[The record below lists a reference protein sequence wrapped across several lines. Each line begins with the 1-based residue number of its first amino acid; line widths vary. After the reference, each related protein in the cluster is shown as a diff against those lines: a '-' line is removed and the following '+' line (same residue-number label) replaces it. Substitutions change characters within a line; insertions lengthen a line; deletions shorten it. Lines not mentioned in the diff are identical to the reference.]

1 MIIKKS
7 LRVFIKSR
15 NKQIICRVKWMQ
27 GEIDFYIGYYGG
39 ETKWDKANQLPLRNT
54 THTIG
59 KHKTIA
65 SEINR
70 AIGGYKN
77 AIEDVFK
84 YYEGVQ
90 HIPTKEEVKL
100 MVNERLGKVK
110 VSVENKSFF
119 TVWDEYIEAQ
129 KKQKNWVP
137 NVTKKFI
144 SLKNIL
150 RSFSPDLSF
159 QNLTENKLLA
169 LRDWFVEY
177 RTEDK
182 NGKLQHKYRNT
193 TINKYF
199 DFLEWFLRWANE
211 NGLLIHQE
219 TLKFNTCLKEIPTS
233 VSFLTWKELMQFY
246 DFQYP
251 RNKKNLELARDLF
264 CFMAFT
270 SLRYSD
276 LTSLRW
282 SDIEGKNMNIVTEK
296 TDDRLQIALN
306 DCALSILRKYKKTE
320 QEGERVFPPLSNQKL
335 NDYLKEAA
343 LLARLKKKWVD
354 EYYTGN
360 ERRRDEYKFYQIIS
374 CHDAR
379 RTFICCSLVLGIP
392 PEVVM
397 KWTGHRDYAS
407 MKPYIEISEEAKAD
421 YMKRWNKPKENV
433 KSRLISTLEELLSDN
448 EAIEKVECLM
458 NSLLNNSCSC
468 SH

>member
-1 MIIKKS
+1 MNIRKN

-15 NKQIICRVKWMQ
+15 NKQIICRVKWVK
-27 GEIDFYIGYYGG
+27 GEIDFYIGYYGD

-54 THTIG
+54 THTVG

-65 SEINR
+65 SEISR

-110 VSVENKSFF
+110 VSVENKNFF
-119 TVWDEYIEAQ
+119 TVWDEYIEVQ

-199 DFLEWFLRWANE
+199 EFLGWFLRWAAE
-211 NGLLIHQE
+211 NGMLIHRE
-219 TLKFNTCLKEIPTS
+219 VLKFNTCLKEIPTP
-233 VSFLTWKELMQFY
+233 VSFLNIEELMQFY
-246 DFQYP
+246 NYQYP
-251 RNKKNLELARDLF
+251 KKDGILELSRDMF

-270 SLRYSD
+270 SIRYSD
-276 LTSLRW
+276 LKSLCW
-282 SDIEGKNMNIVTEK
+282 SDIHGKIMEIVTEK
-296 TDDRLQIALN
+296 TDERLQIELN
-306 DCALSILRKYKKTE
+306 DYALEILKKYKKMK
-320 QEGERVFPPLSNQKL
+320 QKGNHVFPPLSNQKL
-335 NDYLKEAA
+335 NSHLKEAA
-343 LLARLKKKWVD
+343 LLAQLTKTWVD
-354 EYYTGN
+354 EYYIGN
-360 ERRRDEYKFYQIIS
+360 DRIREEYKFYQIIS
-374 CHDAR
+374 SHDGR
-379 RTFICCSLVLGIP
+379 RTFICCSLAFGIP
-392 PEVVM
+392 HTVVM

-407 MKPYIEISEEAKAD
+407 MKPYIEISDKTKAA
-421 YMKRWNKPKENV
+421 YMGKWNF
-433 KSRLISTLEELLSDN
+433 
-448 EAIEKVECLM
+448 
-458 NSLLNNSCSC
+458 
-468 SH
+468 